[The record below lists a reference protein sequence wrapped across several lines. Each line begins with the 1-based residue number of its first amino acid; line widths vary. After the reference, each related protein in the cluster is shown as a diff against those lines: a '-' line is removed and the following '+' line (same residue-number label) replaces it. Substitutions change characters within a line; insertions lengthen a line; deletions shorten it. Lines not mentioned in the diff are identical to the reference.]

1 MKILI
6 IYDSVFGNT
15 EQIARVM
22 GDYLAGKTV
31 VKKVNEVMPEDLKDL
46 NLLLVGS
53 PTRGFK
59 PTEGIMTFLK
69 GLPAGSLKGLS
80 AAAFDTRIP
89 LDSINNAILRN
100 LVKMG
105 GYADKIIAKQL
116 KQKGAT
122 LLPSAGFLVS
132 ASEGPLV
139 VGEVKRAVDWI
150 KELVSLVSITP

>member
-1 MKILI
+1 MKVLI

-22 GDYLAGKTV
+22 GDYLAGNAV
-31 VKKVNEVMPEDLKDL
+31 VKKVDEVVLEDLRDL

-69 GLPAGSLKGLS
+69 GLPAGDLKGLS

-105 GYADKIIAKQL
+105 GYADRIIEKQL

-122 LLPSAGFLVS
+122 ILPSAGFLVS

-139 VGEVKRAVDWI
+139 LGEVKRAVDWI
-150 KELVSLVSITP
+150 KELVSLVSKSQ